1 MLDDFLN
8 EAKEISKYNKWL
20 NYAIPIH
27 RCREIGYQN
36 RIFDLL
42 DERPLNKDE
51 VFELCVMLFGTAFQK
66 APNVHDEWNDFL
78 GTLSRFIDREP
89 KHFNPIT
96 KKVEPL
102 INVKRLRS
110 HFGGGLF
117 DKLKRKSG
125 R

>member
-1 MLDDFLN
+1 MN
-8 EAKEISKYNKWL
+8 EAKEINKYNKWL
-20 NYAIPIH
+20 NYAMPVH

-51 VFELCVMLFGTAFQK
+51 IYELCVMLFGSAVLN
-66 APNVHDEWNDFL
+66 APDVHDNWNGFL
-78 GTLSRFIDREP
+78 EALSRFVDREQ

-96 KKVEPL
+96 RKIEGL
-102 INVKRLRS
+102 INVKKLRN

-117 DKLKRKSG
+117 GKFKRNA
-125 R
+125 RR